1 MTALYCFMWYP
12 QLNKEVLEF
21 SEDVVVSTCHQPF
34 MQSGDL

>member
-21 SEDVVVSTCHQPF
+21 SEDDVVSTYHQLF
-34 MQSGDL
+34 VRSGDL